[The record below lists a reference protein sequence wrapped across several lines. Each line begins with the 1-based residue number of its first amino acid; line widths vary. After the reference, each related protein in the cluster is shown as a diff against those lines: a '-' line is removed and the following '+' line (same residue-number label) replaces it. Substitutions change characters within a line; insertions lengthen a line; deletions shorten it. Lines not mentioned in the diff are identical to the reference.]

1 MRLHPLLKKTLLCFA
16 AGSFCAL
23 SMPPYGLT
31 PALFVALSLFYVLIE
46 SASKGLF
53 LLGWTFGFGY
63 FLIGVSWIGDA
74 LLVGGNPWRWAWPLA
89 AMALPAILALY
100 PALVALVHARIR
112 PAHPAASF
120 AQFVALMAIAEFL
133 RGHLFTGFPWNL
145 YGYGWGGN
153 SPVSQTAA
161 LWGSYGLSAL
171 TIFWAV
177 LPGYLWRM
185 RAGTLRPRLIL
196 AGAGIASLTACY
208 GFGLWRL
215 HAHPPA
221 VRSDVRV
228 VLVQPSIPQS
238 EKWTSEKMV
247 AHFEKHLALSRPN
260 AQDLAAP
267 KETTTLIVW
276 PETAIAWPILDSDQ
290 GLNAIEATLRAWPGK
305 AFLAS
310 GVLLRSKTDGRA
322 GYRNAVALIDRQG
335 GIPWIHDKAHLVPF
349 GEYIPFQ
356 RWIPLPT
363 ITGFSG
369 FQAGSGPNTLSVGG
383 ALSVSPL
390 ICYEIAFPG
399 AGLDSGKPRPDVL
412 LNVTNDGWYG
422 KSAGPYQHF
431 EQAVF
436 RAIES
441 GIPVIRAANT
451 GISAI
456 IDPMGRLTASRTL
469 FETDSPS
476 AFLPIK
482 LSGLTPYVQRGD
494 ILFLFIIIGLI
505 CLRVT
510 FEKHVK
516 DI

>member
-1 MRLHPLLKKTLLCFA
+1 MHPRPFLKKILLCFA

-31 PALFVALSLFYVLIE
+31 PALFVALSLFYVLVE

-53 LLGWTFGFGY
+53 LLGWAFGFGY

-177 LPGYLWRM
+177 LPGYLWRA
-185 RAGTLRPRLIL
+185 RAGALRPRLIL

-215 HAHPPA
+215 HANPPA

-260 AQDLAAP
+260 AQDFAAP

-290 GLNAIEATLRAWPGK
+290 GLDAIEATLRAWPGK
-305 AFLAS
+305 AFLAT
-310 GVLLRSKTDGRA
+310 GVLLRSRTGA
-322 GYRNAVALIDRQG
+322 HTGYRNSIALIDQEG

-356 RWIPLPT
+356 KWIPIPT
-363 ITGFSG
+363 VTGFSG
-369 FQAGSGPNTLSVGG
+369 FEAGGGPDTLSAGE

-390 ICYEIAFPG
+390 VCYEIIFPS
-399 AGLDSGKPRPDVL
+399 AGINPTKPRPDAL

-431 EQAVF
+431 ENAIF

-441 GIPVIRAANT
+441 GVPVIRAANT
-451 GISAI
+451 GISAV
-456 IDPMGRLTASRTL
+456 IDPMGRTVARMPLLEAGAARAGLPPRLSDPTFYNRTGN
-469 FETDSPS
+469 
-476 AFLPIK
+476 A
-482 LSGLTPYVQRGD
+482 
-494 ILFLFIIIGLI
+494 LFLFILTGLI
-505 CLRVT
+505 ATRFIFRKVLEDT
-510 FEKHVK
+510 
-516 DI
+516 